1 MNLRDTLV
9 CGYYD
14 EDTGKDYIAE
24 INTDMLKKWFEQE
37 SLDLLDFESKIEKK
51 IAVYNIL
58 EEEFKKDLGNPC
70 VTFTVKFV

>member
-37 SLDLLDFESKIEKK
+37 ELDLLDFESKIEKK

-58 EEEFKKDLGNPC
+58 EEEFKKGLGNPN
-70 VTFTVKFV
+70 VIFTVKFV

>member
-37 SLDLLDFESKIEKK
+37 SLELLDFESKIEKK

>member
-70 VTFTVKFV
+70 ETFTVKFV

>member
-24 INTDMLKKWFEQE
+24 INTDMLKRWFEQE
-37 SLDLLDFESKIEKK
+37 GLDLLDFESKIEKK

-58 EEEFKKDLGNPC
+58 EEEFKKDLGNSC